1 MAPYRLVTEPR
12 DNFDDK
18 ESTGTM
24 KRIRRDEPLPVTLT
38 VSDLERRFEDLYDRL
53 TDIERGLDV
62 RDE

>member
-1 MAPYRLVTEPR
+1 
-12 DNFDDK
+12 
-18 ESTGTM
+18 M